1 MNANQKH
8 PGYKEWQTR
17 CEIKIGNR
25 GLLLLIKDHVDLT
38 VKHYIVNSKVPLLL
52 MVSQFW

>member
-17 CEIKIGNR
+17 CEIKIGNQ